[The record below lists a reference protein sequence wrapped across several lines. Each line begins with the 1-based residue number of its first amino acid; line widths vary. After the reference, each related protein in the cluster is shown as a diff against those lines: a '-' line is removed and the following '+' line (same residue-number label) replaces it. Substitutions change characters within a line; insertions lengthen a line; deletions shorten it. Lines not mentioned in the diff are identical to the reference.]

1 MDANL
6 LHDAWVLFV
15 GIGSWLVNKL
25 TAKLEDLDKN
35 KADGDQINEAVRA
48 LGNKLHDI
56 ERKVDQ
62 LGLTSIGRSE
72 FKGDITSLH
81 LRINDQE
88 QRKAEKIKRVDV
100 KMRKE
105 NGSSE

>member
-56 ERKVDQ
+56 ER
-62 LGLTSIGRSE
+62 
-72 FKGDITSLH
+72 
-81 LRINDQE
+81 
-88 QRKAEKIKRVDV
+88 
-100 KMRKE
+100 
-105 NGSSE
+105 